1 MLALDKPQL
10 SPRLIYETIQIELDK
25 EYEGKTFRLPTMDKV
40 TKALQ
45 NLNTRLGNNNFHSSA
60 TGELS
65 KLSKTDDRL
74 FLQMTQT
81 YQVRVIKNPGPVLHS
96 LYVWAHPNLI
106 KYLKYGL
113 KTYIDGTFKCVPGGF
128 KQLLILMVFEPNSKE
143 YVPVIYGLAMDKT
156 ESTYKQFF
164 KMIDYICEGEWNPSE
179 VTTDFEKGLR
189 NAVCGIY

>member
-1 MLALDKPQL
+1 MFQ
-10 SPRLIYETIQIELDK
+10 TI
-25 EYEGKTFRLPTMDKV
+25 
-40 TKALQ
+40 
-45 NLNTRLGNNNFHSSA
+45 
-60 TGELS
+60 
-65 KLSKTDDRL
+65 
-74 FLQMTQT
+74 
-81 YQVRVIKNPGPVLHS
+81 IKNPGPVLHS

-189 NAVCGIY
+189 VLCWIDVNAKQVLYYDAKGSRDKTFLEVIPIN